1 MAKRNNNVGSGQG
14 QGQGQALGQDNPS
27 HPSGLKRS
35 APRLHRK
42 RPGIGFIAPSGQVL
56 DPDALERAT
65 AYFKARDFRVICPAA
80 VSRTHQRF
88 AGDDTL
94 RLAALHT
101 MLARDDVD
109 LVMAVRGGYGVS
121 RLLDRIDYDLIA
133 RSGKIIAG
141 HSDITALTAAAQ
153 AQVKAIG
160 YCGPTACY
168 DFGAEA
174 VSAFTEQHFF
184 GVLHHAQHRI
194 EVATPNPQAFQAR
207 GRIWGGNLAMIAH
220 LVGTP
225 YMPRINN
232 GILFVE
238 DISEHPY
245 RIERMLYQLHHTGV
259 LQRQR
264 ALVLGDFSGYQ
275 LQAND
280 NGYDFDAMVDHLR
293 GRFNLPIITGLPF
306 GHCRD
311 KVTIPFG
318 ARALLDVTRSGF
330 SLALSGYPRLP
341 G

>member
-1 MAKRNNNVGSGQG
+1 MTERNNAGVGEPQ
-14 QGQGQALGQDNPS
+14 
-27 HPSGLKRS
+27 RTRI
-35 APRLHRK
+35 PRQRTASRARRK

-56 DPDALERAT
+56 EPAALERAI
-65 AYFKARDFRVICPAA
+65 AWFKSRDFRVVCPAA
-80 VSRTHQRF
+80 VIRSHQRF
-88 AGDDTL
+88 AGDDNI
-94 RLAALHT
+94 RLAALHA

-121 RLLDRIDYDLIA
+121 RLLDRIDYGLIA
-133 RSGKIIAG
+133 RSGKILAG
-141 HSDITALTAAAQ
+141 HSDITALTAAAH

-174 VSAFTEQHFF
+174 VSTFTEKHFF
-184 GVLHHAQHRI
+184 GVLHHARHRI
-194 EVATPNPQAFQAR
+194 EVTTPNPQPLQVR

-225 YMPRINN
+225 YLPRINN

-238 DISEHPY
+238 DINEHPY
-245 RIERMLYQLHHTGV
+245 RIERMLYQLHHAGV

-264 ALVLGDFSGYQ
+264 ALLLGDFSGYR
-275 LQAND
+275 LQANAND
-280 NGYDFDAMVDHLR
+280 YDFAAMVAHLR
-293 GRFNLPIITGLPF
+293 ARFKLPIITGLPF

-318 ARALLDVTRSGF
+318 ASALLDVTYSGF
-330 SLALSGYPRLP
+330 SLALSDYPHLA